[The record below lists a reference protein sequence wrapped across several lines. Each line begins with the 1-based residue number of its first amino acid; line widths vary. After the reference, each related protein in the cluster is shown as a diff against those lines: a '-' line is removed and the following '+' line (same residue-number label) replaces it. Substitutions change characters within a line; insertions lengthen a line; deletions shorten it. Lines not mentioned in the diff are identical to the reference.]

1 MQGEQFVRKVKA
13 RAAELGIPMSDLYRD
28 CKITSGTMSQWK
40 KGLTNPRFTNIIKL
54 AEYLKTTPEYLFGK
68 TKEVETETPA
78 TEDMAEV
85 LQAFR
90 ERPEMKMLFDAGLK
104 ANPETVRETA
114 RFLEGLAG
122 IGKTD

>member
-1 MQGEQFVRKVKA
+1 MNGEKLVQNIKAIAVAKGIKMEYLYTAGKVTSGALSQWKSGETKPRVA
-13 RAAELGIPMSDLYRD
+13 TLSRIADTLGVSMSDLME
-28 CKITSGTMSQWK
+28 GTDS
-40 KGLTNPRFTNIIKL
+40 IK
-54 AEYLKTTPEYLFGK
+54 
-68 TKEVETETPA
+68 ETPA

-122 IGKTD
+122 VGKTD

>member
-13 RAAELGIPMSDLYRD
+13 RAAELSIPMSDLYRD

-78 TEDMAEV
+78 LSALTGYQGG
-85 LQAFR
+85 LQHSLPNDDQSHLHR
-90 ERPEMKMLFDAGLK
+90 
-104 ANPETVRETA
+104 TA
-114 RFLEGLAG
+114 
-122 IGKTD
+122 